1 MRVHVPQRLPVVAQP
16 TLPLWA
22 ERRCRIAHTPHE
34 CERADDRVR
43 ENVPR
48 RLPSTPLQSI
58 LERRHPRR
66 DGAVKI
72 ALPEIFAC
80 APSIFGK
87 CDGRGTPDNK
97 CSRIAVPIPPS
108 PPPYTLTTSAWS
120 LGSRKSYT
128 QPTLSDVIPAV
139 DPRSLSRI

>member
-97 CSRIAVPIPPS
+97 CSRIAVPTHPS
-108 PPPYTLTTSAWS
+108 PPPTPPLQVHGHLEAEKVIHNRPYPTSFRQ
-120 LGSRKSYT
+120 L
-128 QPTLSDVIPAV
+128 IPA
-139 DPRSLSRI
+139 R